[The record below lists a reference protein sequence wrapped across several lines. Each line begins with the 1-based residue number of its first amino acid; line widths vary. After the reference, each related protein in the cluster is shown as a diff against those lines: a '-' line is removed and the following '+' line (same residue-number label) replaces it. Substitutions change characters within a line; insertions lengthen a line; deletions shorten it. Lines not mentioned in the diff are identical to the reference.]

1 MLRKLLGLE
10 VYLGYTQ
17 DVPPAYKL
25 SIGRSYDG
33 IIIYLGRYELH
44 VSRTRKVTKSNAR
57 V

>member
-1 MLRKLLGLE
+1 MLTRLLGLD

-17 DVPPAYKL
+17 DVPPANKYN
-25 SIGRSYDG
+25 IGRSYDG

-44 VSRTRKVTKSNAR
+44 VSRTRKATKSNAR